1 MDLSARFPFNN
12 HATNSSGE
20 WEKQAASESLN
31 FSKEPRK
38 DLSALFSIVFFS
50 SFTFD
55 SCDYFSGFMDAM
67 RATSSVTDNKSGLR
81 QADYLAIGISSAL
94 LGMLYIAGL
103 IGFICY
109 RRRRRQLENV
119 HVKLAAGEELGVIRL
134 NPLLDARMGQLN
146 RSSPDN
152 DLPGTRSSTR
162 SSNRSSSQVWPR
174 PSSLHYMNKAVSSVL
189 RR

>member
-1 MDLSARFPFNN
+1 
-12 HATNSSGE
+12 
-20 WEKQAASESLN
+20 
-31 FSKEPRK
+31 
-38 DLSALFSIVFFS
+38 
-50 SFTFD
+50 
-55 SCDYFSGFMDAM
+55 M
-67 RATSSVTDNKSGLR
+67 RASSSVVDNKSGLR

-119 HVKLAAGEELGVIRL
+119 HVKLPAGEELGVIRM

-146 RSSPDN
+146 RSSPEN

-162 SSNRSSSQVWPR
+162 SSNRSSSQVRR
-174 PSSLHYMNKAVSSVL
+174 PAAEFITL
-189 RR
+189 